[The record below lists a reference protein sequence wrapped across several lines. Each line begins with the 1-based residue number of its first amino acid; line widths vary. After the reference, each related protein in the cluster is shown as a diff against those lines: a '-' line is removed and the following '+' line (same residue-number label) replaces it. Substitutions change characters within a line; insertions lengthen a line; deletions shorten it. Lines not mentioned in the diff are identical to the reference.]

1 MISQTTNPRLGALL
15 ILNSIFLEGAYAN
28 LALSKALN
36 GSPLDRRDKALVT
49 ELVYGTVKA
58 QGTLDWLL
66 AKGINRPLRKV
77 TPIVHNILRMAVYQI
92 FYLSKIPPSAA
103 CNEAVELA
111 KKFGNEGMA
120 KFVNGVLR
128 GMIRNKEKLQFPSIE
143 QNEPLHIA
151 LTYLHPEWLVQR
163 WRYRFGTEDTIK
175 LCQYDNKTPSLTMR
189 VNTLLISRE
198 QLSEKLKAAGIEVH
212 PSLWSKDGLICDK
225 LPSLQELMTQFG
237 QYIYIQDESSM
248 LVADVLNPQEEEKVF
263 DLCSAP
269 GGKTTHLAQ
278 KMGNKGKITATD
290 IYEHKLQLVQENA
303 KRLHINI
310 IHTELQDGSQIRA
323 EWQGKADKVLVDAP
337 CSGLGVLGRRAE
349 ARWTKKEK
357 DLSKFPFLQKKI
369 LAAGASYVKVGGR
382 LLYSTCTLERDE
394 NTRVAADFLQKHPD
408 FKAVEFSHPLTGE
421 KITELQLLP
430 QKDNIDGFYLA
441 LFERIK

>member
-1 MISQTTNPRLGALL
+1 MISKENNPRYEALL
-15 ILNSIFLEGAYAN
+15 ILNKIFLEGAYGN
-28 LALSKALN
+28 LALNKALKN
-36 GSPLDRRDKALVT
+36 STLDSRDKALVT

-58 QGTLDWLL
+58 KGTLDWLL
-66 AKGINRPLRKV
+66 AKNINRSLHKV
-77 TPIVHNILRMAVYQI
+77 TPVILNILRMAVYQM
-92 FYLSKIPPSAA
+92 FYLTKIPASAA
-103 CNEAVELA
+103 CNEAVKLA
-111 KKFGNEGMA
+111 KEFGHEGMG

-128 GMIRNKEKLQFPSIE
+128 NMLRQEENMHFPSLQE
-143 QNEPLHIA
+143 NEPLHIA

-175 LCQYDNKTPSLTMR
+175 LCEYDNKTPRLVLRT
-189 VNTLLISRE
+189 NTLLISRDN
-198 QLSEKLKAAGIEVH
+198 LMAKLTEAGLEVE
-212 PSLWSKDGLICDK
+212 PSLWSKDGIICNK
-225 LPSLQELMTQFG
+225 LPSLSELMIKFG
-237 QYIYIQDESSM
+237 KYIYIQDESSM
-248 LVADVLNPQEEEKVF
+248 LVADVLKPQPGEIVF

-278 KMGNKGKITATD
+278 KMENKGKIVATD
-290 IYEHKLQLVQENA
+290 IYEHKLQLVEENA

-310 IHTELQDGSQIRA
+310 IKTQLQDASV
-323 EWQGKADKVLVDAP
+323 ENSLWVNSADKVLVDAP

-349 ARWTKKEK
+349 ARWTKVEK

-369 LAAGASYVKVGGR
+369 LSVGASYVKKGGQ

-394 NTRVAADFLQKHPD
+394 NTRIAADFLKNHPD
-408 FKAVEFSHPLTGE
+408 FQPASFYHPLTGE
-421 KITELQLLP
+421 KITQLQLLP